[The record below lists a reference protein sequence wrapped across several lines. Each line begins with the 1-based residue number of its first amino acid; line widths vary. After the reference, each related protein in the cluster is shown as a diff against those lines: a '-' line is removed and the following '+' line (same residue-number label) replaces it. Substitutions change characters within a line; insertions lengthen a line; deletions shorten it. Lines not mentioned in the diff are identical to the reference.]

1 MIKPYSLYRPFL
13 LALTATSLVVSPAA
27 ASPSFLARAIGMA
40 GIEQRDRNRDRPR
53 DQVRDPARDQDR
65 AFRATREG
73 RSMPLP
79 MIERRVKPHMGGA
92 DYLGPELRGETYRLK
107 YMQDGRVIWVDVD
120 AATGRIVRRSGD

>member
-1 MIKPYSLYRPFL
+1 MSLYRPLL
-13 LALTATSLVVSPAA
+13 LALTASSLFAAPALA
-27 ASPSFLARAIGMA
+27 APALVASTLAMA
-40 GIEQRDRNRDRPR
+40 GFDQQRP
-53 DQVRDPARDQDR
+53 RDQDR

-79 MIERRVKPHMGGA
+79 MIERRVRPHMGDA

-120 AATGRIVRRSGD
+120 AATGRIVRKSGN